1 MGFMTAVKANKAM
14 RMQKNGNFEEAEKL
28 YEEALS
34 TAENTELALDWEGMK
49 RQIKKAAE
57 DVAPQEMRPGEE
69 YPHWTMP
76 EPTISDGY
84 ASELDGDFLPLG
96 FAIPHVAPN
105 DPCPCGSGLR
115 YCRCHGKYLS

>member
-1 MGFMTAVKANKAM
+1 MILTLAPPPVKADV
-14 RMQKNGNFEEAEKL
+14 QEE
-28 YEEALS
+28 
-34 TAENTELALDWEGMK
+34 D
-49 RQIKKAAE
+49 
-57 DVAPQEMRPGEE
+57 

-84 ASELDGDFLPLG
+84 AGELNSDFLPLG
-96 FAIPHVAPN
+96 FAIPHVAPQ